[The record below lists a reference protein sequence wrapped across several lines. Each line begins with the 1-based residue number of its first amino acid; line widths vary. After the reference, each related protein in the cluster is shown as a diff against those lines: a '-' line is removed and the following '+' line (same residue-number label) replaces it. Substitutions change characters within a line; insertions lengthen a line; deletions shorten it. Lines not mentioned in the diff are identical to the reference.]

1 MKNTNSSPLI
11 SIIILTCNKLNF
23 TKQCI
28 RSIFQFTKENFEL
41 IVIDNASKDGTVN
54 FLKTLPRTIVIN
66 NKINKGFAGGCN
78 QGFRAAKGEYI
89 VLLNNDTVVTDGWLN
104 KMLSCLIKTPTAGI
118 VGPRSNFV
126 IKPQAIPTVPYKTME
141 EMHKFASEWS
151 INHNSQSFEV
161 NTLSGF
167 CMLFNKNLLEKI
179 GGMDEQFNPGYYE
192 DTDFC
197 LRARLFEKKLMV
209 ANDVFIHHFGSSSFN
224 NKRKQKLITIRNNE
238 KKFLNKWNMTD
249 LANLDSVVLQEKP
262 FIKNRHFIPYN

>member
-1 MKNTNSSPLI
+1 MEHTNSSPLI
-11 SIIILTCNKLNF
+11 SIIILTCNELNY

-54 FLKTLPRTIVIN
+54 FLKTLPRTNVIN

-78 QGFRAAKGEYI
+78 QGFRAAKGEFI
-89 VLLNNDTVVTDGWLN
+89 VLLNNDTVVTDGWLS
-104 KMLSCLIKTPTAGI
+104 KMLRCLIKTPTTGI

-126 IKPQAIPTVPYKTME
+126 IEPQAIPAVPYKTME

-151 INHNSQSFEV
+151 VNHNSQSFEV

-197 LRARLFEKKLMV
+197 IRAQISGNKLLV
-209 ANDVFIHHFGSSSFN
+209 ADDVFVHHVGSSSFKAN
-224 NKRKQKLITIRNNE
+224 RQLRNQYIKLNLEKFNK
-238 KKFLNKWNMTD
+238 KWNMNK
-249 LANLDSVVLQEKP
+249 LEEIPGIVKRERP
-262 FIKNRHFIPYN
+262 FIKLKHFINY